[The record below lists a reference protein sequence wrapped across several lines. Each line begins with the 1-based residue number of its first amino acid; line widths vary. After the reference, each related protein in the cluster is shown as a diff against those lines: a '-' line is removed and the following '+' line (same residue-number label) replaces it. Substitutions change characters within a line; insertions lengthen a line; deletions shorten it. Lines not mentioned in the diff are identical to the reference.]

1 MLADEQHTTGT
12 LVFSHTGYESGQL
25 IVKTITITIS
35 TRGWVLTTIKPAV
48 YMAVQNQP
56 IFSDTAHNN
65 IVGNLSFNIPCA
77 YDSDIDSIV
86 MGIGNTAYLNCSGY
100 IEVEGTTYP
109 VLYADQFDPETGTI
123 YLYTTHNTS
132 GEAYYINTI
141 SPDYILLS

>member
-1 MLADEQHTTGT
+1 
-12 LVFSHTGYESGQL
+12 
-25 IVKTITITIS
+25 
-35 TRGWVLTTIKPAV
+35 
-48 YMAVQNQP
+48 MAVQNQT

-77 YDSDIDSIV
+77 YGSDIDTIV
-86 MGIGNTAYLNCSGY
+86 VAISNIAYLNCSGY

-123 YLYTTHNTS
+123 YLYTTHNTN